1 MCLYM
6 EAEEQA
12 QDRWRPVTYAPKQ
25 TRSSTLSMK
34 RLPVSVLRVCVC
46 VCVCVVHKREK
57 WSVREGHVW
66 PARERRRERG
76 RDREKEGGIG
86 REEAVS
92 TREEGESADPK
103 RRK

>member
-1 MCLYM
+1 M
-6 EAEEQA
+6 
-12 QDRWRPVTYAPKQ
+12 
-25 TRSSTLSMK
+25 
-34 RLPVSVLRVCVC
+34 
-46 VCVCVVHKREK
+46 CVCVVHKREK